1 MTRARPSRPTD
12 STSPADPAA
21 DCPGA
26 LAAAWDALTPEQM
39 RRRGSLK
46 WNHYPGDV
54 IAAWV
59 AEMDLGTAPVVGAA
73 LHRAVDDGLLGYMP
87 TDLALRVRGAVAA
100 HHREQLGWDVDAEA
114 VSLLPDVLSALHSVI
129 AHHTRPGSPV
139 IVPTPAY
146 MPFLSIPALH
156 GRQCLQVPALRA
168 AGAHG
173 RPRWTLDLEAIGAAM
188 ADGAGLLVLCHPW
201 NPVGRVLEAA
211 ELDAVAAL
219 SARHG
224 TVVFADEIHS
234 SLILDPAARHIPY
247 ASRLAADPDL
257 TFTATAVSKGWN
269 VPGLKCAQLIA
280 TGGARRAWR
289 DQPHSARLADGA
301 GVLGALAAV
310 AALSEEGLAWN
321 RAVRAYVRANGEL
334 VGGALAGVEGAGV
347 TVPTGSYLAWL
358 DFSGLD
364 LPDGADPARWF
375 LDEAGVAMSPGRAFG
390 TGFDAFCRLNLAT
403 GRGIEE
409 QTVERLRAALT
420 RLRR

>member
-1 MTRARPSRPTD
+1 MTRARSSRPTD
-12 STSPADPAA
+12 SAD
-21 DCPGA
+21 DSPGA
-26 LAAAWDALTPEQM
+26 LAAAWDALTAEQM

-46 WNHYPGDV
+46 WNRYPGDV

-87 TDLALRVRGAVAA
+87 ADLALRVRGAVAA

-114 VSLLPDVLSALHSVI
+114 VSLLPDVLSALH
-129 AHHTRPGSPV
+129 
-139 IVPTPAY
+139 
-146 MPFLSIPALH
+146 
-156 GRQCLQVPALRA
+156 GRECLQVPALRA

-201 NPVGRVLEAA
+201 NPVGRVLEGA

-224 TVVFADEIHS
+224 TVVFSDEIHS

-247 ASRLAADPDL
+247 ASRPAADPDL

-321 RAVRAYVRANGEL
+321 REVRAYVRANGEL
-334 VGGALAGVEGAGV
+334 VRGALAGFEGVGV

-358 DFSGLD
+358 DFSGLA

-390 TGFDAFCRLNLAT
+390 AGFDAFCRLNLAT

>member
-1 MTRARPSRPTD
+1 M
-12 STSPADPAA
+12 
-21 DCPGA
+21 
-26 LAAAWDALTPEQM
+26 
-39 RRRGSLK
+39 GS
-46 WNHYPGDV
+46 
-54 IAAWV
+54 
-59 AEMDLGTAPVVGAA
+59 EMCIRD
-73 LHRAVDDGLLGYMP
+73 R
-87 TDLALRVRGAVAA
+87 
-100 HHREQLGWDVDAEA
+100 
-114 VSLLPDVLSALHSVI
+114 
-129 AHHTRPGSPV
+129 
-139 IVPTPAY
+139 Y

-156 GRQCLQVPALRA
+156 GRECLQVPALRA

-201 NPVGRVLEAA
+201 NPVGRVLEGA

-224 TVVFADEIHS
+224 TVVFSDEIHS

-247 ASRLAADPDL
+247 ASRPAADPDL

-301 GVLGALAAV
+301 GILGALAAV

-321 RAVRAYVRANGEL
+321 REVRAYVRANGEL
-334 VGGALAGVEGAGV
+334 VRGALAGFEGVGV
-347 TVPTGSYLAWL
+347 TAPTGSYLAWL
-358 DFSGLD
+358 DFSGLA

-375 LDEAGVAMSPGRAFG
+375 LDEAGVAMRAGRAFG
-390 TGFDAFCRLNLAT
+390 AGFDAFCRLNLAT